1 MVSLLTEYNLLLFEF
16 IAQVFSR
23 LRRDPILQRRKIG
36 EKVAGASPLDPVIQK
51 SLYEY
56 IFLLVGKIHL
66 MPRSVDFVPCK
77 TEW

>member
-1 MVSLLTEYNLLLFEF
+1 MSITKF
-16 IAQVFSR
+16 IVKVFSR
-23 LRRDPILQRRKIG
+23 LPRESILSCHKMD
-36 EKVAGASPLDPVIQK
+36 EKGTGASPLDPVIQK

-66 MPRSVDFVPCK
+66 MPRSVDFVPFQ